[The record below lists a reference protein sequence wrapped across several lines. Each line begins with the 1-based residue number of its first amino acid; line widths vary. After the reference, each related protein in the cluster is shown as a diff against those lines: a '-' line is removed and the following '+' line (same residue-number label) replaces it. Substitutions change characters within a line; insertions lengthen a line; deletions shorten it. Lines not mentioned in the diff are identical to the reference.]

1 MHENLAKLI
10 AVSGP
15 LRGTV
20 FDLSMREVS
29 IGRDPS
35 NLINPPD
42 KSLSRKH
49 CVLKQRGSQ
58 IVVIDLDS
66 RNGTFVNDIPI
77 REQVLNHADRLRLG
91 ASYFLVLLQAD
102 ERQDISNS
110 VEFADDDPHTL
121 SVATFNLEDAL
132 FSMVRDLNVLRKV
145 SSSIGSITS
154 AEKLQTAVI
163 DALFEVTPAARGVIL
178 IAGETIERP
187 ASVYAI
193 DRVRGPVESISISR
207 TVVTQVLSKRVALL
221 SNDASPAS
229 FADTDSLLNGHVR
242 SLLCVPMILSNK
254 ITGLIYLDTHRQSQ
268 FDESHLRTATMISAM
283 AAGALERIGDIERL
297 KSENKHLRAELHS
310 GHRMIGDSDAIR
322 RVLEIISRVAARD
335 STVLIVGESG
345 TGKELVARE
354 IHNRSVCATGPFVAV
369 NCATLS
375 ESLLESDLFGHE
387 KGAFT
392 GAITQKKGKFEFAD
406 GGTIFLD
413 ELGEMPPQVQAK
425 LLRVLQEGEFERV
438 GGIRSIRSNVRVIA
452 ATNRDLKQALKSG
465 GFREDLYYRLNVV
478 QLTVPPLRER
488 RDDILLLANYFISKH
503 SEKCKRVVTGLSD
516 AARSCLLQ
524 YDWPGNVRELENAIE
539 HAIVLGSSEHVEV
552 EDLPDQV
559 METAVSLE
567 NQSSIDYQ
575 SLVQNAKRQIL
586 LNAIESTNGNY
597 SAAARLLGIHPKNL
611 HRLIRSAGLRG
622 SSGESQL

>member
-1 MHENLAKLI
+1 
-10 AVSGP
+10 
-15 LRGTV
+15 
-20 FDLSMREVS
+20 
-29 IGRDPS
+29 
-35 NLINPPD
+35 
-42 KSLSRKH
+42 
-49 CVLKQRGSQ
+49 
-58 IVVIDLDS
+58 
-66 RNGTFVNDIPI
+66 
-77 REQVLNHADRLRLG
+77 
-91 ASYFLVLLQAD
+91 
-102 ERQDISNS
+102 
-110 VEFADDDPHTL
+110 
-121 SVATFNLEDAL
+121 
-132 FSMVRDLNVLRKV
+132 
-145 SSSIGSITS
+145 
-154 AEKLQTAVI
+154 
-163 DALFEVTPAARGVIL
+163 
-178 IAGETIERP
+178 
-187 ASVYAI
+187 
-193 DRVRGPVESISISR
+193 
-207 TVVTQVLSKRVALL
+207 
-221 SNDASPAS
+221 
-229 FADTDSLLNGHVR
+229 
-242 SLLCVPMILSNK
+242 
-254 ITGLIYLDTHRQSQ
+254 
-268 FDESHLRTATMISAM
+268 
-283 AAGALERIGDIERL
+283 
-297 KSENKHLRAELHS
+297 
-310 GHRMIGDSDAIR
+310 
-322 RVLEIISRVAARD
+322 
-335 STVLIVGESG
+335 VLIVGESG

-452 ATNRDLKQALKSG
+452 ATNRDLKQALKCG
-465 GFREDLYYRLNVV
+465 GVREDLYYRLNVV

>member
-1 MHENLAKLI
+1 
-10 AVSGP
+10 
-15 LRGTV
+15 
-20 FDLSMREVS
+20 
-29 IGRDPS
+29 
-35 NLINPPD
+35 
-42 KSLSRKH
+42 
-49 CVLKQRGSQ
+49 
-58 IVVIDLDS
+58 
-66 RNGTFVNDIPI
+66 
-77 REQVLNHADRLRLG
+77 
-91 ASYFLVLLQAD
+91 
-102 ERQDISNS
+102 
-110 VEFADDDPHTL
+110 
-121 SVATFNLEDAL
+121 
-132 FSMVRDLNVLRKV
+132 
-145 SSSIGSITS
+145 
-154 AEKLQTAVI
+154 
-163 DALFEVTPAARGVIL
+163 
-178 IAGETIERP
+178 
-187 ASVYAI
+187 
-193 DRVRGPVESISISR
+193 
-207 TVVTQVLSKRVALL
+207 
-221 SNDASPAS
+221 
-229 FADTDSLLNGHVR
+229 
-242 SLLCVPMILSNK
+242 
-254 ITGLIYLDTHRQSQ
+254 
-268 FDESHLRTATMISAM
+268 
-283 AAGALERIGDIERL
+283 
-297 KSENKHLRAELHS
+297 
-310 GHRMIGDSDAIR
+310 
-322 RVLEIISRVAARD
+322 
-335 STVLIVGESG
+335 VLIVGESG

-452 ATNRDLKQALKSG
+452 ATNRDLKQALKCG
-465 GFREDLYYRLNVV
+465 GLREDLYYRLNVV

>member
-1 MHENLAKLI
+1 
-10 AVSGP
+10 
-15 LRGTV
+15 
-20 FDLSMREVS
+20 
-29 IGRDPS
+29 
-35 NLINPPD
+35 
-42 KSLSRKH
+42 
-49 CVLKQRGSQ
+49 
-58 IVVIDLDS
+58 
-66 RNGTFVNDIPI
+66 
-77 REQVLNHADRLRLG
+77 
-91 ASYFLVLLQAD
+91 
-102 ERQDISNS
+102 
-110 VEFADDDPHTL
+110 
-121 SVATFNLEDAL
+121 
-132 FSMVRDLNVLRKV
+132 
-145 SSSIGSITS
+145 
-154 AEKLQTAVI
+154 
-163 DALFEVTPAARGVIL
+163 
-178 IAGETIERP
+178 
-187 ASVYAI
+187 
-193 DRVRGPVESISISR
+193 
-207 TVVTQVLSKRVALL
+207 
-221 SNDASPAS
+221 
-229 FADTDSLLNGHVR
+229 
-242 SLLCVPMILSNK
+242 
-254 ITGLIYLDTHRQSQ
+254 
-268 FDESHLRTATMISAM
+268 
-283 AAGALERIGDIERL
+283 
-297 KSENKHLRAELHS
+297 
-310 GHRMIGDSDAIR
+310 
-322 RVLEIISRVAARD
+322 
-335 STVLIVGESG
+335 VLIVGESG

>member
-1 MHENLAKLI
+1 
-10 AVSGP
+10 
-15 LRGTV
+15 
-20 FDLSMREVS
+20 
-29 IGRDPS
+29 
-35 NLINPPD
+35 
-42 KSLSRKH
+42 
-49 CVLKQRGSQ
+49 
-58 IVVIDLDS
+58 
-66 RNGTFVNDIPI
+66 
-77 REQVLNHADRLRLG
+77 
-91 ASYFLVLLQAD
+91 
-102 ERQDISNS
+102 
-110 VEFADDDPHTL
+110 
-121 SVATFNLEDAL
+121 
-132 FSMVRDLNVLRKV
+132 
-145 SSSIGSITS
+145 
-154 AEKLQTAVI
+154 
-163 DALFEVTPAARGVIL
+163 
-178 IAGETIERP
+178 
-187 ASVYAI
+187 
-193 DRVRGPVESISISR
+193 
-207 TVVTQVLSKRVALL
+207 
-221 SNDASPAS
+221 
-229 FADTDSLLNGHVR
+229 
-242 SLLCVPMILSNK
+242 
-254 ITGLIYLDTHRQSQ
+254 
-268 FDESHLRTATMISAM
+268 
-283 AAGALERIGDIERL
+283 
-297 KSENKHLRAELHS
+297 
-310 GHRMIGDSDAIR
+310 
-322 RVLEIISRVAARD
+322 
-335 STVLIVGESG
+335 
-345 TGKELVARE
+345 
-354 IHNRSVCATGPFVAV
+354 V

>member
-1 MHENLAKLI
+1 
-10 AVSGP
+10 
-15 LRGTV
+15 
-20 FDLSMREVS
+20 
-29 IGRDPS
+29 
-35 NLINPPD
+35 
-42 KSLSRKH
+42 
-49 CVLKQRGSQ
+49 
-58 IVVIDLDS
+58 
-66 RNGTFVNDIPI
+66 
-77 REQVLNHADRLRLG
+77 
-91 ASYFLVLLQAD
+91 
-102 ERQDISNS
+102 
-110 VEFADDDPHTL
+110 
-121 SVATFNLEDAL
+121 
-132 FSMVRDLNVLRKV
+132 
-145 SSSIGSITS
+145 
-154 AEKLQTAVI
+154 
-163 DALFEVTPAARGVIL
+163 
-178 IAGETIERP
+178 
-187 ASVYAI
+187 
-193 DRVRGPVESISISR
+193 
-207 TVVTQVLSKRVALL
+207 
-221 SNDASPAS
+221 
-229 FADTDSLLNGHVR
+229 
-242 SLLCVPMILSNK
+242 
-254 ITGLIYLDTHRQSQ
+254 
-268 FDESHLRTATMISAM
+268 
-283 AAGALERIGDIERL
+283 LERIGDIERL

-559 METAVSLE
+559 MGTAVSLE

>member
-1 MHENLAKLI
+1 
-10 AVSGP
+10 
-15 LRGTV
+15 
-20 FDLSMREVS
+20 
-29 IGRDPS
+29 
-35 NLINPPD
+35 
-42 KSLSRKH
+42 
-49 CVLKQRGSQ
+49 
-58 IVVIDLDS
+58 
-66 RNGTFVNDIPI
+66 
-77 REQVLNHADRLRLG
+77 
-91 ASYFLVLLQAD
+91 
-102 ERQDISNS
+102 
-110 VEFADDDPHTL
+110 
-121 SVATFNLEDAL
+121 
-132 FSMVRDLNVLRKV
+132 
-145 SSSIGSITS
+145 
-154 AEKLQTAVI
+154 
-163 DALFEVTPAARGVIL
+163 
-178 IAGETIERP
+178 
-187 ASVYAI
+187 
-193 DRVRGPVESISISR
+193 
-207 TVVTQVLSKRVALL
+207 
-221 SNDASPAS
+221 
-229 FADTDSLLNGHVR
+229 
-242 SLLCVPMILSNK
+242 MILSNK